1 MKPVLSQYYT
11 KIDVFE
17 VSKMIKLPE
26 KYSIHRAGIILLHD
40 QRLIYTDISH
50 WVLSSEDSSLK
61 PQPNNLN
68 TRYFINTISIHG
80 QKLVLTLTHFLSV
93 PSNIGYSAYL

>member
-1 MKPVLSQYYT
+1 
-11 KIDVFE
+11 
-17 VSKMIKLPE
+17 MIKLPE

-50 WVLSSEDSSLK
+50 RVLSSEDSSLK

-68 TRYFINTISIHG
+68 TRHFINTTSISIHG

-93 PSNIGYSAYL
+93 PSNIGHSAYL